1 MKYTDTEAKI
11 AQTFSSVKSLSPDP
25 RESIVTQGLADHKA
39 LIPSRDKII
48 VSKRDTRKRYGLPVA
63 LRGLT
68 PGLFIKKYDDIRD
81 CLAEVLG
88 FTCAEREVV
97 LRLLRLYTYYGA
109 VFPKAA
115 SIARE
120 PGCSER
126 TFWRAVKKLQSEGLV
141 RVINR
146 FVLRPHAQIS
156 NLYRFEKL
164 AIVLA
169 RYLAE
174 HGVRFRERWLRPA
187 LLMPARL
194 FWSFPFQGPGDRA
207 SPGQVS
213 MLHSLSAAPIR
224 AG

>member
-11 AQTFSSVKSLSPDP
+11 AQTFSPVKSLPSNPP
-25 RESIVTQGLADHKA
+25 ESIVTQGLADHKA
-39 LIPSRDKII
+39 FVPGRDIII
-48 VSKRDTRKRYGLPVA
+48 VSKRDTRVRYGLPVA
-63 LRGLT
+63 LRALST
-68 PGLFIKKYDDIRD
+68 GLFIKKYDHIRD
-81 CLAEVLG
+81 CLAFSLG

-97 LRLLRLYTYYGA
+97 LRLLRLYVYYGA

-156 NLYRFEKL
+156 NLYRLEKL

-174 HGVRFRERWLRPA
+174 HGVRFCESWLRPA

-207 SPGQVS
+207 GPDQIS

-224 AG
+224 EG

>member
-1 MKYTDTEAKI
+1 MKYTDTETKVTQA
-11 AQTFSSVKSLSPDP
+11 FNFVKSLASNPP
-25 RESIVTQGLADHKA
+25 GSIVTQGLADHKA
-39 LIPSRDKII
+39 LIRSVTKII
-48 VSKRDTRKRYGLPVA
+48 VSKRDTRVRYGLPASQRA
-63 LRGLT
+63 LS
-68 PGLFIKKYDDIRD
+68 PGLFIKKFDDIRD
-81 CLAEVLG
+81 CLAGTLG
-88 FTCAEREVV
+88 FSCAEREVV

-126 TFWRAVKKLQSEGLV
+126 TFWRAIKKLQSEGLV

-156 NLYRFEKL
+156 NLYRLEKL

-174 HGVRFRERWLRPA
+174 RGTRFCASWLRPA

-194 FWSFPFQGPGDRA
+194 FWSFPFQGPGTRA
-207 SPGQVS
+207 SPDQVS
-213 MLHSLSAAPIR
+213 MLHSLSVAPTH